1 VSSPHAYLSLEIK
14 WHHCMKLIEQFCK
27 TLYFAHFA
35 KTSYFAN
42 FAKTLYFAKSFTVQ
56 LRSCLMLS
64 VNAIMT
70 SLVINIHMVSFL
82 GNYVTPLHES
92 DKTILQNVVFCKF
105 CKTSYFCKNV
115 IFCKIFHGAHYND
128 VWILPCD
135 ISSCS
140 LNSLVNFW

>member
-35 KTSYFAN
+35 KTLS
-42 FAKTLYFAKSFTVQ
+42 LYFAKSVTMQ

-64 VNAIMT
+64 VNALMT
-70 SLVINIHMVSFL
+70 SIVINIHMVSFL

-92 DKTILQNVVFCKF
+92 DKQFCKTLYFANFAKRHILQVLQNVIFCK
-105 CKTSYFCKNV
+105 FCKNV

-128 VWILPCD
+128 VWL
-135 ISSCS
+135 
-140 LNSLVNFW
+140 LQ